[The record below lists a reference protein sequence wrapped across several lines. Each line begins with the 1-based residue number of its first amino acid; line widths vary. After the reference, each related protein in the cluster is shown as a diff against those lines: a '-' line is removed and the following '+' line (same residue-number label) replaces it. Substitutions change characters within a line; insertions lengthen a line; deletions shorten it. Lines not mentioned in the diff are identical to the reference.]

1 MFRPKAAMLTLYGD
15 YGLRRAR
22 GEIGIGS
29 LVELLGN
36 FGLSGQAI
44 RSSISRMCRAGLLEV
59 RRENNKSY
67 YSLTKDGIGLL
78 ETGEQ
83 RIFDR
88 KTNHWD
94 GNWNIVV
101 YSIPE
106 EKRDI
111 RNEFRQELNWLGYGS
126 LCDATWISPNSLTSE
141 VEKVVK
147 RLRIKDYVQVFT
159 AKHLG
164 LSDSHDMVARCW
176 DLQRLHNNYAN
187 FIKKYQ
193 PKLDD
198 YKNRIKTG
206 VIIKPSECFVERFEL
221 IHEYRKFPFF
231 DPDLPVELL
240 PENWLRSEAADLFH
254 RYHALLTEKAN
265 EYFDSVYKN
274 YQETRRT

>member
-1 MFRPKAAMLTLYGD
+1 M
-15 YGLRRAR
+15 
-22 GEIGIGS
+22 
-29 LVELLGN
+29 
-36 FGLSGQAI
+36 SGQAI

-59 RRENNKSY
+59 RRVNNKSY
-67 YSLTKDGIGLL
+67 YSLTKEGIGLL

-111 RNEFRQELNWLGYGS
+111 RNEFRQELNWLGYGA

-141 VEKVVK
+141 VERVVK

-164 LSDSHDMVARCW
+164 LTDSHDIVARCW
-176 DLQRLHNNYAN
+176 DLKRLHNNYAN

-193 PKLDD
+193 PKLED
-198 YKNRIKTG
+198 YQNRIKTG
-206 VIIKPSECFVERFEL
+206 VIIKPSECFVEKLSLFTNTGN
-221 IHEYRKFPFF
+221 FP
-231 DPDLPVELL
+231 
-240 PENWLRSEAADLFH
+240 S
-254 RYHALLTEKAN
+254 
-265 EYFDSVYKN
+265 
-274 YQETRRT
+274 